1 MDPDDGKELPLM
13 YKFEAERQRHI
24 AKYGS
29 FLYCPEHDTLCSS
42 MEKTWETGC
51 SCSRKPCIL
60 EDPEDIALKERQA
73 RTREKRKLEEEKKR
87 DAGIEEE
94 SAPIRTQTKTRRDLM
109 LEKIQRLE
117 KESEN
122 AYRRNMPRIGESK
135 LYEAMKLRR
144 QLRREESKDV

>member
-1 MDPDDGKELPLM
+1 M
-13 YKFEAERQRHI
+13 YKYESARKKHI
-24 AKYGS
+24 KIYGS
-29 FLYCPEHDTLCSS
+29 FLHCPHTGHLCCF
-42 MEKTWETGC
+42 MEEQWKTGC
-51 SCSRKPCIL
+51 ECTRTPCIL

-73 RTREKRKLEEEKKR
+73 QVREKRKLEEEKKR

-109 LEKIQRLE
+109 IEKIQRLE

-135 LYEAMKLRR
+135 LYEAMRLRR